1 MRKIKIILNK
11 LLIIVLII
19 IFIYSFSASYSSLNI
34 SNCAFAVAI
43 GIDKSTSNKLN
54 VTFEFITTSPSGE
67 SISETKPILNS
78 VDCSSITNGINIMNA
93 YLGKKVNLSHCK
105 LIIFS
110 EELAKEGISDE
121 VYSLMNEVQI
131 RPSANIVISQCNT
144 RYYIENSIPSL
155 ESLIPKY
162 YDIFPHTSEYT
173 GYTCDATIGNF
184 FNSLVCNYSSPY
196 AILGGIT
203 TTNDTSTQINDSTI
217 KSDESPIEGNRSAQ
231 NIGLAIFKDDKLSGE
246 LNAIETLCFLN
257 IIKKV
262 DNFLVSIPYEQGS
275 SSQIDIYLTPN
286 STHNIDVSFVNGAPF
301 IKLKLDFSGKI
312 YSMSKNSEYLD
323 IDVLNSISN
332 SCNNYLEGQFYN
344 YLYKTSSVFESDI
357 NNFGSYALSK
367 FFTTTEFEKYNW
379 LDNYKNSTFKVEI
392 DTIIDSGFLLTKT

>member
-231 NIGLAIFKDDKLSGE
+231 NIGLAVFKDDKLSGE

-286 STHNIDVSFVNGAPF
+286 STHIIDVSFVNGAPF

>member
-54 VTFEFITTSPSGE
+54 VTFEFISTSPSGE

-144 RYYIENSIPSL
+144 RYYIENSIPGL

-231 NIGLAIFKDDKLSGE
+231 NIGLAVFKDDKLSGE

>member
-54 VTFEFITTSPSGE
+54 VTFEFISTSPSGE

-144 RYYIENSIPSL
+144 RYYIENSIPGL

-173 GYTCDATIGNF
+173 GYTCDATIGDF

-217 KSDESPIEGNRSAQ
+217 KSDESPIEGIRSAQ
-231 NIGLAIFKDDKLSGE
+231 NIGLAVFKDDKLSGE